1 MKVYKNTF
9 EHPFLES
16 TEQYYTKESLEFLLQ
31 NPVTE
36 YLKKVRK
43 NHYYQGKE
51 VWIWVI
57 VVL

>member
-51 VWIWVI
+51 V
-57 VVL
+57 